1 MTAKYC
7 PLTSLKEQNKQ
18 VAMLLIG
25 TTEEEHTEYF
35 YNLNLEKQHLFLID
49 KMQKFKDGFFYSPS

>member
-25 TTEEEHTEYF
+25 TTEEKHTEYF
-35 YNLNLEKQHLFLID
+35 YNLNLGKEHLFLID
-49 KMQKFKDGFFYSPS
+49 KMQKLKDVFF